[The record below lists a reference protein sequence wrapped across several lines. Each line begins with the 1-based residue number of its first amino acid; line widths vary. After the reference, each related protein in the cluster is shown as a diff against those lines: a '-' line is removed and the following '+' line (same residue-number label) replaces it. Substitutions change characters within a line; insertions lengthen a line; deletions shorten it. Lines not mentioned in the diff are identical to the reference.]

1 MGRGPINCKKY
12 RTMSIYRTYRPQNF
26 ADIAGQEHIKQTLQ
40 NEVAGNSLVHA
51 YIFSGPRAVGKT
63 TTARVLTR
71 AINCLNRKAG
81 TSEPCNEC
89 DACIAI
95 RDNRT
100 LDVIE
105 IDAASH
111 TGVDNVR
118 DNIISAARVGR
129 AGLAWKVFIIDEVH
143 MLSTSAFNALL
154 KILEEPPSFV
164 LFILATTELHKVP
177 ATVVSRCQRF
187 DFKKIAPDAMRARLE
202 RICSLEKKKVDPA
215 VLGAV
220 VRLSN
225 GYLRDAESLLGQV
238 LSLDEKYIDAE
249 KAVIVLPLGSLGLV
263 KKFVSSL
270 IAKDAKEALHALDSA
285 IESGVDLGVL
295 CADILEFLRTLLL
308 IKAGVSDIISES
320 ENEIQER
327 EALCAPLSEADILSM
342 LEYFLAAQRDMRYS
356 SLPQLPLEIAIAKMC
371 GIIST

>member
-1 MGRGPINCKKY
+1 
-12 RTMSIYRTYRPQNF
+12 MSLYRTYRPVSF

-40 NEVAGNSLVHA
+40 NEIAGDSLVHA

-89 DACIAI
+89 DACVAI

-105 IDAASH
+105 IDAASNR
-111 TGVDNVR
+111 GIDMVR

-143 MLSTSAFNALL
+143 MMTTEAFNALL
-154 KILEEPPSFV
+154 KVLEEPPSFV
-164 LFILATTELHKVP
+164 MFILATTELHKVP

-187 DFKKIAPDAMRARLE
+187 DFKKIAPDAMRVRLE
-202 RICSLEKKKVDPA
+202 RICILEGKKVEQS
-215 VLGAV
+215 VLDSII
-220 VRLSN
+220 RLSS

-238 LSLDEKYIDAE
+238 LSLDEKNIDVK
-249 KAVIVLPLGSLGLV
+249 KAAIVLPLGSLELV
-263 KKFVSSL
+263 KKFIASL
-270 IAKDAKEALHALDSA
+270 IAKDAKGALHALDSA
-285 IESGVDLGVL
+285 IDGGIDLGVL

-308 IKAGVSDIISES
+308 IKAGAQDLVAES

-327 EALCAPLSEADILSM
+327 ETLCAPLSEGDILSI
-342 LEYFLAAQRDMRYS
+342 LEYLLAAQRDMRYS
-356 SLPQLPLEIAIAKMC
+356 SLPQLPLEIALAKMC
-371 GIIST
+371 GVIQPSS